1 MARTM
6 SLISRITADLHHP
19 PVTGDR
25 DTQQYGYHDTLP
37 GNLGIVMCLYRCFIL
52 VAGYLTQ

>member
-1 MARTM
+1 M
-6 SLISRITADLHHP
+6 SLISRITADLHYP

-37 GNLGIVMCLYRCFIL
+37 GNLGIVMCLYRCFTL